1 MGATSY
7 ARTPCYNDSL
17 RPNGSEYFNIG
28 NNVATLAHK
37 YRLQEGA
44 PPALLVARM
53 YDPRKSIGTAVDKWE
68 NPYYDMVEKLVKGD
82 FSGSA
87 SLYRSTLD
95 WRLPD
100 NLASVS
106 SDL

>member
-17 RPNGSEYFNIG
+17 RPNGSEYLKIG
-28 NNVATLAHK
+28 NSVAIVARN
-37 YRLQEGA
+37 YQLQEGA
-44 PPALLVARM
+44 PPVLLVARM
-53 YDPRKSIGTAVDKWE
+53 YHPRQSIGTAVDKWE
-68 NPYYDMVEKLVKGD
+68 NPYYDMVEELVKGE

-87 SLYRSTLD
+87 SLYRSTVD
-95 WRLPD
+95 RRLPD
-100 NLASVS
+100 NLASMS

>member
-17 RPNGSEYFNIG
+17 RPNGSEYVKIG
-28 NNVATLAHK
+28 NSVAIVARN
-37 YRLQEGA
+37 YQLQEGA
-44 PPALLVARM
+44 PPVLLVARM
-53 YDPRKSIGTAVDKWE
+53 YHPRQCIGTAVDKWE
-68 NPYYDMVEKLVKGD
+68 TPYYDIVVKGD

-100 NLASVS
+100 NLASMS